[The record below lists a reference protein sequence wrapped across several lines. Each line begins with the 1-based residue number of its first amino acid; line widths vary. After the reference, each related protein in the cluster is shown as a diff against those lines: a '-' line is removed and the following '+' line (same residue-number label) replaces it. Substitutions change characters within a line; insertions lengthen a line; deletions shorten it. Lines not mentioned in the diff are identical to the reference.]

1 MSVGLFFNVYYN
13 QAVISK
19 RKVAETSRQNKLTV
33 NIMLGVITLNWPE
46 DSE

>member
-13 QAVISK
+13 QAVSK

-33 NIMLGVITLNWPE
+33 NIMLRVITLNWPE